1 MTAPSLAEMLAPQRT
16 ALVIVDV
23 QVDFGSRDGLYGRG
37 GADLSRVDAAV
48 DRMIEMHDAANRA
61 GVFTVFVRLVT
72 GPGTDSLAAEERR
85 VRMGVTGSARPC
97 TEGTRG
103 AEFYR
108 VAPRPGDA
116 EVIKHRYSSFTNTP
130 MDFILK
136 SRPGIDTLVIC
147 GLTTECCV
155 DTAIR
160 DAFVRDYHVFFPTD
174 ASASYRQE
182 THEGCLRVFGQFFAI
197 LTDAAKVTQAWQEA
211 AAARG

>member
-1 MTAPSLAEMLAPQRT
+1 MVTPART

-23 QVDFGSRDGLYGRG
+23 QVDFGAKDGLYGRG

-48 DRMIEMHDAANRA
+48 DRMIELHDAAARA
-61 GVFTVFVRLVT
+61 GVFTVFVRLET
-72 GPGTDSLAAEERR
+72 GPGTDSQPAQERR
-85 VRMGVTGSARPC
+85 LRMGVTGGGRPC
-97 TEGTRG
+97 LEGTRG
-103 AEFYR
+103 ADYYR

-116 EVIKHRYSSFTNTP
+116 EVVKHRYSTFTNTP
-130 MDFILK
+130 MEFILK

-182 THEGCLRVFGQFFAI
+182 AHEACLRVFGQFFAI
-197 LTDAAKVTQAWQEA
+197 LTEAAPITQAWQAA